1 MQRLPAGRALAL
13 ALAVSGFVVAPI
25 RSADPPAS
33 WRVDALPNPAGA
45 DSGEAQLSV
54 QARAGED
61 RPYRQWA
68 FDVQTEAGGGTPTFT
83 FKQEGEKITGH
94 MSSQT
99 FGEQDVTGTL
109 KGQDLTFSF
118 KSDALGAEAEVVYK
132 GKVESNE
139 SIKGTLEIPGLGSGT
154 FTAARAK

>member
-1 MQRLPAGRALAL
+1 MNVQFVRKLAL
-13 ALAVSGFVVAPI
+13 SIAVVALI
-25 RSADPPAS
+25 GAAS
-33 WRVDALPNPAGA
+33 LTGL
-45 DSGEAQLSV
+45 AQ
-54 QARAGED
+54 AKIDITG
-61 RPYRQWA
+61 QWA

-83 FKQEGEKITGH
+83 FKQEGETITGH

-99 FGEQDVTGTL
+99 FGEQDIKGTL

-118 KSDALGAEAEVVYK
+118 KSDALGDVAEVVYK

-154 FTAARAK
+154 FTAARAKK

>member
-1 MQRLPAGRALAL
+1 MNVQFGRKLAL
-13 ALAVSGFVVAPI
+13 SIAVVALI
-25 RSADPPAS
+25 GAAS
-33 WRVDALPNPAGA
+33 LTGL
-45 DSGEAQLSV
+45 AQAKIDLT
-54 QARAGED
+54 GK
-61 RPYRQWA
+61 WA